1 MPVNTNSSSRRVI
14 FFATKNVNKFNEA
27 RRVLTEY
34 HISVAMIKIKTLEI
48 QDNDV
53 ERIAKVSA
61 LNAAREVNL
70 PVIVEDSG
78 LFIEALNGFPG
89 PYSSYVY
96 QTIGINGILKL
107 LTGVVNRKAYFKS
120 MVVFC
125 DPKREIKCFQGVVY
139 GQISMEAKGGGG
151 FGFDPIFKPDEEPTK
166 TFGEMSVEEKN
177 KFSHRAKAFRRF
189 AEWYRMTYSL

>member
-120 MVVFC
+120 VVVFC
-125 DPKREIKCFQGVVY
+125 DPEGEAKCFQGIVY
-139 GQISMEAKGGGG
+139 GKIANEARGGGG
-151 FGFDPIFKPDEEPTK
+151 FGFDPIFEPNGEPNK
-166 TFGEMSVEEKN
+166 TFGEMTIEEKN
-177 KFSHRAKAFRRF
+177 KFSHRARAFRKF
-189 AEWYRMTYSL
+189 AKWYKEAYAP